1 MLEVLILRYISL
13 TIILCIFEGFRV
25 RMVAM
30 KVPLSGKGMAPS
42 KEFINLITFLTE
54 EMVRYLKKTLLEPF
68 GHLCLCYHFV
78 SDSLVSIFNLFHP
91 LLHLVSVNV

>member
-54 EMVRYLKKTLLEPF
+54 EMVRYLKKNASGTFRAFMSLLSF
-68 GHLCLCYHFV
+68 CQRFACIY
-78 SDSLVSIFNLFHP
+78 I
-91 LLHLVSVNV
+91 